1 MSSLGRLLTTLI
13 TERKADATLRAGRD
27 QSRSEDHQ
35 GNPKGE
41 PVVTAEEYAALVSRL
56 DALKSEEEI
65 IAFIQEVG
73 ARFGDD
79 ALLFER
85 SWNHATRLLVALW
98 RREIS

>member
-1 MSSLGRLLTTLI
+1 M
-13 TERKADATLRAGRD
+13 
-27 QSRSEDHQ
+27 
-35 GNPKGE
+35 
-41 PVVTAEEYAALVSRL
+41 VTAEEYAALVSRL
-56 DALKSEEEI
+56 DALKSEEI

>member
-1 MSSLGRLLTTLI
+1 M
-13 TERKADATLRAGRD
+13 A
-27 QSRSEDHQ
+27 
-35 GNPKGE
+35 
-41 PVVTAEEYAALVSRL
+41 TAEEYAALVSRF

-79 ALLFER
+79 ELLFER
-85 SWNHATRLLVALW
+85 FWNHATRLLVALW